1 MYKLPFDVLR
11 LIADHLHP
19 SDVASWLLTCRRLER
34 NITPVLYDMPKP
46 YAASLDTTYRE
57 DAQNE
62 NERDE
67 RDTGWNDQGIHSRA
81 LIVIWAAKH
90 GYANTIRKVAAVEEI
105 SPLLRKR
112 VPRRGLQARL
122 GTLGMTPMHQAALYG
137 NAEVID
143 VLVGLGVSADVAVG
157 GFLRPLHLARN
168 EAVIKALVKHGAS
181 IPDAEASPI
190 SPLVYSI
197 SAGSEPSA
205 TRCFLELGCDPN
217 APSPQG
223 FSAGHVAIEK
233 GQLETLKL
241 LLDAGLEVSDP
252 APRIG
257 TLISHAIVTHQSS
270 DPRVA
275 LRMVTLLLNHGAP
288 AHGGKMVQWGSYFS
302 IPCLL
307 SNLLFATR
315 EDNPDAMIRL
325 LLSRGART
333 GTGVRWPKEF
343 ARLSGWSGWSDAV
356 ASSWVI
362 LINPVTQLASRV
374 DWSTATSIAEGFET
388 LSLLV
393 AKDLTKDGPRRLWR
407 ALLAD
412 FATAWRDESW
422 DELTLFTLNQ
432 GLDILFEDR
441 GVADEERLDMILAAA
456 EILEGF
462 DSKPILRTV
471 KRLLEFGVD
480 PNGRWTHALRTRLMD
495 VCMTQRNVKMAKVIR
510 LLIQHG
516 ADVNYYDSRRGWMPK
531 NALECL
537 IWDGESN
544 LCQETVDRLEA
555 LLSSGKLDVNPPGNG
570 RYGPP
575 LLSMARM
582 KIGSSLCRDFR
593 RKIISLLLKHGA
605 DINVVSGSWLDVPED
620 TKKLDEL
627 ADDFDGKLRHAYGPI
642 LTSSA
647 VPADLRSTAEM
658 QTWVKQLTGE
668 IDPITPYR
676 WDLRRVRAIFPD
688 YVCDGGNV
696 LHFASVCADPETLK
710 LLLKNGSR
718 ELINAKST
726 AGFTPLITLVYAAGN
741 YRMSVED
748 FTFKKK
754 LLLRYGAD
762 TSLVS
767 AKGQTAWDL
776 CVESQEKKPWLKGSV
791 VDDLHPDARPKW
803 YETRVR
809 KILN

>member
-1 MYKLPFDVLR
+1 MRRLPYDVLR

-46 YAASLDTTYRE
+46 YAASLCTTYRE
-57 DAQNE
+57 DVQGE
-62 NERDE
+62 DE
-67 RDTGWNDQGIHSRA
+67 REEIKTGEDDAGIHSRA

-90 GYANTIRKVAAVEEI
+90 GHANTIRKVAAVEEI
-105 SPLLRKR
+105 SPLLHKR
-112 VPRRGLQARL
+112 VPRQGLQARL

-137 NAEVID
+137 NVEVIEL
-143 VLVGLGVSADVAVG
+143 LVGLGASPDVAVG

-197 SAGSEPSA
+197 LVGSEPSA
-205 TRCFLELGCDPN
+205 TRCFLELSCDPN
-217 APSPQG
+217 ALSPQG
-223 FSAGHVAIEK
+223 FSAGHLAIQK

-241 LLDAGLEVSDP
+241 LLDAGLDVSDS

-270 DPRVA
+270 DPSLA
-275 LRMVTLLLNHGAP
+275 LQMVTLLLDHGAP
-288 AHGGKMVQWGSYFS
+288 AHGGKMVQWGSYFC

-315 EDNPDAMIRL
+315 EDKPDAMIRL

-333 GTGVRWPKEF
+333 ATGVRWPKEF

-356 ASSWVI
+356 AVSWVI
-362 LINPVTQLASRV
+362 LINPITQLASRV
-374 DWSTATSIAEGFET
+374 DWSTASSIAESFAT

-393 AKDLTKDGPRRLWR
+393 DQDVTKDGPRRLWR
-407 ALLAD
+407 ALLAE
-412 FATAWRDESW
+412 FTNVWRDETW
-422 DELTLFTLNQ
+422 DELTLFMLNQ
-432 GLDILFEDR
+432 GLDILFQNH

-462 DSKPILRTV
+462 DSKPILKTV
-471 KRLLEFGVD
+471 KSLLESGVD
-480 PNGRWTHALRTRLMD
+480 PNARWMHALRTRLMD

-555 LLSSGKLDVNPPGNG
+555 LLSSGNLDVNPPGNG

-593 RKIISLLLKHGA
+593 RKIISLLLRHGA
-605 DINVVSGSWLDVPED
+605 DVNVVSGSWM
-620 TKKLDEL
+620 
-627 ADDFDGKLRHAYGPI
+627 AYQRI
-642 LTSSA
+642 LKNLMSSMVTLTSSSA
-647 VPADLRSTAEM
+647 IPMGQSSPLQPFLPIYEV
-658 QTWVKQLTGE
+658 TWVKQLTGE

-676 WDLRRVRAIFPD
+676 WDLRRVRSIFPD

-710 LLLKNGSR
+710 LLLKNGDR
-718 ELINAKST
+718 KLINAKST
-726 AGFTPLITLVYAAGN
+726 PGFTPLITLVYAAAN

-748 FTFKKK
+748 YIAKKK

-762 TSLVS
+762 TSLLS
-767 AKGQTAWDL
+767 TKGQTAWDL
-776 CVESQEKKPWLKGSV
+776 CIESQEKKPWLKGSV
-791 VDDLHPDARPKW
+791 VHDLHPDVRPKW
-803 YETRVR
+803 YEKQV
-809 KILN
+809 KKMLY